1 MWKQI
6 KNLGIKIFLP
16 RILEKIFLGLEDRDV
31 MTLALNE
38 AAKYK
43 PLQNAKNWHAF
54 ISCVIRL
61 MDDWKEEAKREYH
74 RFDFRKDV

>member
-1 MWKQI
+1 
-6 KNLGIKIFLP
+6 
-16 RILEKIFLGLEDRDV
+16 

-43 PLQNAKNWHAF
+43 PLQNSKNWHAF